1 MPSFAYLIKDT
12 KGNKHEGTIAAASLD
27 SALNKL
33 RESGKTV
40 ISIVDAE
47 KTDSKKKVS
56 LFNEISL
63 YIQKLRTSIP
73 LGTLVFFTRQLSTMV
88 SAGLT
93 IEKSLNNLLYE
104 ESKKKF
110 KKVVAQLLN
119 DIKKGFTLS
128 DAFER
133 HPGVFS
139 PLYVALVKSGEVSG
153 ALHDVLAEMADYLE
167 FIQDTRRKII
177 SAVIYPS
184 LVAVILT
191 VITIIL
197 VGYVVPQFEAIYAK
211 FGADLPIPTQIL
223 IGISNVIGGNILS
236 TFLAMIL
243 GIVLIRIG
251 MLTVTGRK
259 IADRIKLSVPVFK
272 HVILNSLLSKFCR
285 TLGMLLTA
293 GVPVVDAMNLVYR
306 VMDNVHYKVAVRQ
319 ANGLIRDGYSISASL
334 KKTDRFPNTLISLVS
349 TGEETGEMDKML
361 GKAATFYDKQLEAVI
376 VRMTSLIEPL
386 MIVLIA
392 IVIGAIIIAIYIPFF
407 KMGLTFR
414 KGLT

>member
-40 ISIVDAE
+40 ISIVDAG
-47 KTDSKKKVS
+47 TAASKKKVS
-56 LFNEISL
+56 LFDEISL
-63 YIQKLRTSIP
+63 YIHKLKTSIP

-104 ESKKKF
+104 ESQKKF

-119 DIKKGFTLS
+119 DVKKGFTLS

-139 PLYVALVKSGEVSG
+139 PLYIALVKSGEVSG
-153 ALHDVLAEMADYLE
+153 ALHNVLAEMADYLE

-177 SAVIYPS
+177 SAMIYPS

-223 IGISNVIGGNILS
+223 IGISNIIGGNILS
-236 TFLAMIL
+236 TFLATIL
-243 GIVLIRIG
+243 ALILIRIG

-272 HVILNSLLSKFCR
+272 HVVLNSLLSKFCR

-306 VMDNVHYKVAVRQ
+306 VMDNVHYKAAVHQ
-319 ANGLIRDGYSISASL
+319 ANGLIRDGFSISASL
-334 KKTDRFPNTLISLVS
+334 KKTDRFPNTLLSLAS

-361 GKAATFYDKQLEAVI
+361 GKAAIFYDKQLEAVI
-376 VRMTSLIEPL
+376 MRMTSLIEPL
-386 MIVLIA
+386 MIILIA